1 MAEPLPGQTPTPAA
15 PANPFGDGA
24 TGNIDRQKALLNDI
38 IAMGGTPAAQ
48 LYGEQDVRTQ
58 EMLRQRMQAAPS
70 TVAQQG
76 IYEAFRRD
84 AEEARRQHAETQQRQ
99 MQLGN
104 LFMDQAKG
112 AVPIHA
118 KNVDAMTEALRM
130 QFEAR
135 ARADAEAAQ
144 LARSGR
150 SSGGGSSSTKSS
162 YLDDADPLSLTAEE
176 AKKAGAA
183 GNARSMEQALAAY
196 GVQNPAVAGKYGP
209 AIQKVAGNLA
219 AIAQLKGSKAVS
231 FDFVLSSL
239 DQIISEMEAN
249 GDFAARPGDPASINP
264 DIIRDVA
271 LYMFAPVWGVA
282 DDQWGFRAGAYR
294 QLNAMNSN
302 NPATGAG
309 GGGGLASKVSA
320 APKNIAQRI
329 LSQARQK

>member
-15 PANPFGDGA
+15 PPNPFGEGA

-48 LYGEQDVRTQ
+48 LYQEQDVRAQ
-58 EMLRQRMQAAPS
+58 EALRQRLQAAGPS

-76 IYEAFRRD
+76 IYDAFRRD

-104 LFMDQAKG
+104 LFMDQAKQ

-150 SSGGGSSSTKSS
+150 GGGGGSSTKTS
-162 YLDDADPLSLTAEE
+162 YLDGADPLALTAEE
-176 AKKAGAA
+176 AKKAGTS
-183 GNARSMEQALAAY
+183 GNARSMDQALAAY
-196 GVQNPAVAGKYGP
+196 GVQNPAVAQKYGP

-219 AIAQLKGSKAVS
+219 AIAQLKGTKAVS

-249 GDFAARPGDPASINP
+249 GDFAPRPGDPASINP
-264 DIIRDVA
+264 DLVRDVA
-271 LYMFAPVWGVA
+271 LFMFAPVWGVG
-282 DDQWGFRAGAYR
+282 DDQWGFREGAYR
-294 QLNAMNSN
+294 QLNALNSN

-309 GGGGLASKVSA
+309 ARSGIGAKVSA
-320 APKNIAQRI
+320 APANIAQRI
-329 LSQARQK
+329 LSQARKK